1 VTFGTPSTHGRV
13 LDTSALTALIRSV
26 AELTQARDALRDLK
40 RRATATATDPA
51 DCANDEVCTILTT
64 SARS

>member
-1 VTFGTPSTHGRV
+1 VTSRTPSTHGRV

-40 RRATATATDPA
+40 RRAAATDPA
-51 DCANDEVCTILTT
+51 DCAKDEVCAILTT